1 MEVISEKE
9 IPIIDGHI
17 HFGHVNYTDGLISI
31 LDHANIERFNIVCTP
46 HLQRLSLVPDALY
59 LKAQFPERCYV
70 FGGLDISALFMD
82 RERAG
87 ESFAAYVARLLAMG
101 CDGVKMIEGK
111 PQMRKAMPVPDFDS
125 KIYEPYWEKMESGKI
140 PLVFHVNDPEEFWV
154 EQKVPEWARK
164 MGWFYGD
171 GSYINNEE
179 QYRQVLAVLERHPN
193 LKVIFAH
200 FFFLSAQLE
209 RLAEYLDRF
218 PNMHVD
224 LTPGIEMYFNFAR
237 DPQKTYDFFMKYQ
250 DRIVYGTD
258 IGAKALLATPDE
270 GIETGE
276 SNLRMQLIRRFLE
289 TDGEFQ
295 LQSDEGFLFGD
306 PSFKFHGICLPD
318 QVLRK
323 IYSGN
328 FEKMVAK
335 KPFRLNHEAIIGE
348 CERLIHVINA
358 MGVMQPGQN
367 VDSGMA
373 KEVKKYFENLIH
385 QN

>member
-1 MEVISEKE
+1 METFAEKKL
-9 IPIIDGHI
+9 PIIDGHI
-17 HFGHVNYTDGLISI
+17 HFGHTNYADSLINI
-31 LDHANIERFNIVCTP
+31 LDQANIRRFNIVCTP
-46 HLQRLSLVPDALY
+46 HLQRLSLVPDALH
-59 LKAQFPERCYV
+59 LKAHFPGRCYV

-82 RERAG
+82 REHAG
-87 ESFAAYVARLLAMG
+87 VVFAAYVDSLLEMG
-101 CDGVKMIEGK
+101 CDGIKMIEGK

-125 KIYEPYWEKMESGKI
+125 EIYAPYWEKMESSKA
-140 PLVFHVNDPEEFWV
+140 PLVFHVNDPEEFWDA
-154 EQKVPEWARK
+154 QKVPDWAQK

-179 QYRQVLAVLERHPN
+179 QYRQVLAVLERHPDLN
-193 LKVIFAH
+193 VIFAH

-209 RLAEYLDRF
+209 RLDGYLDRF
-218 PNMHVD
+218 PNMHID

-270 GIETGE
+270 GIEPGE

-289 TDGEFQ
+289 TEGEFQ

-306 PSFKFHGICLPD
+306 PSFKFYGICLPD
-318 QVLRK
+318 EVLNK

-328 FEKMVAK
+328 FEKMVAN
-335 KPFRLNHEAIIGE
+335 KPSGLNPEAIIGE
-348 CERLIHVINA
+348 CERLTQVIGL
-358 MGVMQPGQN
+358 MGAMQPGQN
-367 VDSGMA
+367 VDSRMA
-373 KEVKKYFENLIH
+373 QEVKRYFEERA
-385 QN
+385 